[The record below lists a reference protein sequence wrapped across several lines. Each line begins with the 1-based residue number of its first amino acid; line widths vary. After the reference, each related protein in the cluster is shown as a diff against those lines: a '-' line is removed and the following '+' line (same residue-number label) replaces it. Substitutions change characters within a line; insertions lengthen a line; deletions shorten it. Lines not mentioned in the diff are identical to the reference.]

1 MQSLTELS
9 HNQVPRRS
17 LSQRL
22 QGNKGLLCLWL
33 LALFT
38 WWMRYHPLGLD
49 VVVFDDD
56 ARQHVYW
63 TARFA
68 DPSLFPDD
76 LITDFMAST
85 LFAPWGYQWL
95 YRLGNALMDPL
106 PFSQIVS
113 LVIVLVSLWLLDR
126 LLICVMDDRPGRF
139 VAGLMF
145 LFYHTHNTFHNIL
158 GGVARSFAVP
168 LLLLFL
174 LLLCRGYLRSA
185 LATLPLALALYP
197 PIILNTLAL
206 AGETVIKRWWH
217 GIPKRALALDVL
229 TLIVTT
235 ACIGTLM
242 LATYGVDQDLSGSQ
256 VTLEQARHMPEF
268 YPGGRVV
275 FFRAH
280 VLTYMLTGR
289 SGIGIDH
296 LSGFLIIIVVMGVVI
311 GWRNL
316 RIPSLV
322 WGLLWTS
329 LALFA
334 LSHAT
339 LFRLYLPSRYTFYTF
354 SLAFILAIGANWSC
368 LWQRC
373 SQSQVCG
380 RLVLHLRP
388 LARPLVYA
396 AAVALFLLTYALV
409 QSFIIYKVDPRLVV
423 LDHQDRAMLQ
433 FLATL
438 PTQSLIAGHP
448 FDMDNV
454 PLMAHRKVLINAE
467 TAFPYYLGYY
477 NRIKDRVLD
486 SLRTYYAAHWSTVVS
501 FVQRYGVDAFVV
513 HKERLHPRV
522 SHEKIFYEPFDTV
535 LKEEL
540 KDSKHFVLAT
550 PPGELRCFE
559 NARYIVLCFAQLP
572 DVPRPVSNTTEIT
585 TK

>member
-1 MQSLTELS
+1 MQSLTERS
-9 HNQVPRRS
+9 YNQIPRWSIR
-17 LSQRL
+17 QRL

-33 LALFT
+33 LALFS

-76 LITDFMAST
+76 PTTDFMAST

-95 YRLGNALMDPL
+95 YRLGTALMDPL

-126 LLICVMDDRPGRF
+126 LLVCVIDDRSGRF
-139 VAGLMF
+139 VAGLIF

-158 GGVARSFAVP
+158 GGVARSFALP

-174 LLLCRGYLRSA
+174 LLLSRGYLRSA
-185 LATLPLALALYP
+185 LATFPLALALYP

-206 AGETVIKRWWH
+206 AGETVLKRWWH
-217 GIPKRALALDVL
+217 GMPKRALALDVL

-242 LATYGVDQDLSGSQ
+242 LATYGVDQELSGPQ
-256 VTLEQARHMPEF
+256 ITVEQARHMPEF
-268 YPGGRVV
+268 HPGGRTV
-275 FFRAH
+275 FFRDNWLAY
-280 VLTYMLTGR
+280 LLTGR
-289 SGIGIDH
+289 SGIGVDH
-296 LSGFLIIIVVMGVVI
+296 LSGFLVIIMVMGVVL
-311 GWRNL
+311 GWRHL

-329 LALFA
+329 LALFV
-334 LSHAT
+334 LSHVT

-354 SLAFILAIGANWSC
+354 SLAFILVIGANWSL

-373 SQSQVCG
+373 SQVCG
-380 RLVLHLRP
+380 RLVARLRP
-388 LARPLVYA
+388 LSRPLAY

-409 QSFIIYKVDPRLVV
+409 QSFIICKVDPRVV
-423 LDHQDRAMLQ
+423 LLDHQDRAMLQ

-438 PTQSLIAGHP
+438 PPQSLIAGHP

-454 PLMAHRKVLINAE
+454 PLMARRKVLTNAE
-467 TAFPYYLGYY
+467 TAFPYYLGHY

-486 SLRTYYAAHWSTVVS
+486 SLRTYYAAHWSAVVS
-501 FVQRYGVDAFVV
+501 FVQRYSVDAFVV
-513 HKERLHPRV
+513 HKERFHPIV
-522 SHEKIFYEPFDTV
+522 SHAKIFYEPFDTV

-540 KDSKHFVLAT
+540 KDSTHFVLAT
-550 PPGELRCFE
+550 PPQELRCFE
-559 NARYIVLCFAQLP
+559 NARYIVLCFTKLP
-572 DVPRPVSNTTEIT
+572 DVPQPVTQTTELT